1 MGWRT
6 LAVQGGNG
14 TGDPALVR
22 EDTRVDAAGT
32 EFLLLGPHLAR
43 NDGAAPLNLRFSVAS
58 RQPLGGEGQWLHR
71 VVRVDRAW

>member
-32 EFLLLGPHLAR
+32 EFLRGL
-43 NDGAAPLNLRFSVAS
+43 
-58 RQPLGGEGQWLHR
+58 
-71 VVRVDRAW
+71 DRAW